1 MWLLSLQLIHLLSLI
16 KPLIVASYWITCDFF
31 IIAPFNKTLITTW
44 NCYNP
49 IELDVASPFA
59 INSLGDP

>member
-1 MWLLSLQLIHLLSLI
+1 MQWPSHYIGLH
-16 KPLIVASYWITCDFF
+16 VASLFASFD
-31 IIAPFNKTLITTW
+31 KTLITTL

-59 INSLGDP
+59 IHSLDDP